1 MEVTIKQAADLLRV
15 TEKTIYRWIRQGV
28 IPVYKENDDFW
39 FKMDE
44 LRAWARYKRLGEF
57 SESDTAGSIQDSP
70 EEAEEPDLTM
80 ALQRG
85 GIHRNLKGNS
95 LEEIYRTVVDILTKN
110 AGVSET
116 VRQVLYSSMLER
128 EKLASTGIGG
138 GVAIPHPRHPRDW
151 GLNLPFCGIFFLEK
165 PVDMGAPD
173 NEPVFVLFV
182 LLTSTVK
189 GHRRL
194 LSQVSHLLHSQEAKE
209 MLRNPPGNDV
219 LKSEIETLLTR
230 ITND

>member
-28 IPVYKENDDFW
+28 IPVYKDNGEFH

-44 LRAWARYKRLGEF
+44 LRAWAKYKRLGEF
-57 SESDTAGSIQDSP
+57 SDSMTAGP
-70 EEAEEPDLTM
+70 EPDLPDEAEEPDLAV
-80 ALQRG
+80 ALHRG
-85 GIHRNLKGNS
+85 GIHSKIAGRT
-95 LEEIYRTVVDILTKN
+95 LEEIYKTAIQILTEN

-138 GVAIPHPRHPRDW
+138 GIAIPHPRHPRDW
-151 GLNLPFCGIFFLEK
+151 GLNLPFCGIFFLEE
-165 PVDMGAPD
+165 PIDMGSPD
-173 NEPVFVLFV
+173 NEPVFALFV

-189 GHRRL
+189 GHLRL
-194 LSQVSHLLHSQEAKE
+194 LSQVSHLLHSPEVKT
-209 MLRNPPGNDV
+209 MLRNPPENTILMG
-219 LKSEIETLLTR
+219 EIETMLKK
-230 ITND
+230 IGND